1 MENKHELNSSKSPRY
16 VQASVIAIKSNSMV
30 KTIIFFAIFIPITL
44 GGGFLNRYVFNTPF
58 RLNQLIFI
66 MSIIMSSCLL
76 LAVLSTIVRL
86 SITPTNL
93 LEYDGIQLIYNKTRR
108 KAIKISFESIINMD
122 TKGRADKPEG
132 ILIINIK
139 NSKPIK
145 IHNIKNLLLVIPVL
159 DELLLTHKNKTMAE
173 QLPLLE

>member
-16 VQASVIAIKSNSMV
+16 IQASIIAVKSNFMV
-30 KTIIFFAIFIPITL
+30 KTLIFFVIFIPITL
-44 GGGFLNRYVFNTPF
+44 GGGFLNRYVFNPPF

-76 LAVLSTIVRL
+76 LAVLSIIVRL

-108 KAIKISFESIINMD
+108 KVVKISFESIINIG

-139 NSKPIK
+139 DSKPIK
-145 IHNIKNLLLVIPVL
+145 IQNIKNLLLVIPVL
-159 DELLLTHKNKTMAE
+159 DELFLEHKNKTMTE